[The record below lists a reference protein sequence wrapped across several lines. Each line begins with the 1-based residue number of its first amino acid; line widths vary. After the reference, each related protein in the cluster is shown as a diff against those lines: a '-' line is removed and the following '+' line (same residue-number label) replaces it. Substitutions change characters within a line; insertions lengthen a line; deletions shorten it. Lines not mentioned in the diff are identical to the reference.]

1 MEHTMA
7 VLEGRDLDEMEDEG
21 QDIIEV
27 DDDDD
32 DEDGVEP
39 RMFSDMDAG
48 KRNDQFGLVYTQ
60 YDEHGT
66 VIMGRYQDPR
76 ASTGTLDIKFPA
88 RWDTFCIQ
96 CQV

>member
-1 MEHTMA
+1 MARISTTLAFALFVMILSPPGARARSHLAGSSVGEEISSMEHTMA

-32 DEDGVEP
+32 DDVVES

-48 KRNDQFGLVYTQ
+48 KRNDQFGLVY
-60 YDEHGT
+60 
-66 VIMGRYQDPR
+66 
-76 ASTGTLDIKFPA
+76 
-88 RWDTFCIQ
+88 C
-96 CQV
+96 

>member
-1 MEHTMA
+1 MARISTTLAFALFFMILSPPGARARSHLAGSSVGEEISSMEHTMA

-48 KRNDQFGLVYTQ
+48 KRNDQFGLVY
-60 YDEHGT
+60 
-66 VIMGRYQDPR
+66 
-76 ASTGTLDIKFPA
+76 
-88 RWDTFCIQ
+88 C
-96 CQV
+96 